1 MQQIVQ
7 DIGHF
12 IMDLFTPYTFAT
24 VVSLVT
30 IFYKFYKLIRDK
42 LDTQSCATS
51 IQLDQKFK
59 ELSSSIIALNKIQQQ
74 NYRDI
79 QKEVLRLQLLEGMD
93 SKRLSESEVRQFYD
107 KYHEMGGNSFVTSKV
122 QEYVHDLEE
131 EQKHEN

>member
-1 MQQIVQ
+1 VQKIAQ
-7 DIGHF
+7 DIGEF

-24 VVSLVT
+24 VISLIT

-42 LDTQSCATS
+42 LDAQDRATTA
-51 IQLDQKFK
+51 QLDQKFQD
-59 ELSSSIIALNKIQQQ
+59 LSSSIATINDLQQK

-107 KYHEMGGNSFVTSKV
+107 KYHEMGGNSFVTAKV
-122 QEYVHDLEE
+122 QEYVHGLEE
-131 EQKHEN
+131 DQKHED

>member
-1 MQQIVQ
+1 MQQIAQ
-7 DIGHF
+7 DIGQF
-12 IMDLFTPYTFAT
+12 VMDLFTPYTFAT
-24 VVSLVT
+24 VISLIT
-30 IFYKFYKLIRDK
+30 IFYKFYNLIRDK
-42 LDTQSCATS
+42 LDAQNHATAM
-51 IQLDQKFK
+51 QLDKKFK
-59 ELSSSIIALNKIQQQ
+59 DLSSSITAINELQQQ

-131 EQKHEN
+131 DRKHED